1 MAINSEPCLHRVLIS
16 GNLYAV
22 GSNSRNVYI
31 CVSNS
36 ENEIKSQIDGDNSR
50 PAEAKIIKTLS
61 KHHKGSIYCL
71 RYICVYLTLIVLNWA
86 QTELEKNDS
95 YLKIARGNGKTA
107 NIGCHQFW
115 AVFRVTLTPGPRSNF
130 Y

>member
-1 MAINSEPCLHRVLIS
+1 MNKSSFVKASVLTDSLAVRCAEFNPGGECESWKWIVSNSEPCLHRVPIS

-71 RYICVYLTLIVLNWA
+71 RYIICM
-86 QTELEKNDS
+86 
-95 YLKIARGNGKTA
+95 
-107 NIGCHQFW
+107 
-115 AVFRVTLTPGPRSNF
+115 
-130 Y
+130 

>member
-1 MAINSEPCLHRVLIS
+1 MKKSSFVKSTVLKDSLAVRCAEFNPRGEYCEASQKLMIQISSEPGLHRVLIS

-36 ENEIKSQIDGDNSR
+36 EHGKSQINRDNSSR
-50 PAEAKIIKTLS
+50 PAPAEAKIIKTLS

-71 RYICVYLTLIVLNWA
+71 R
-86 QTELEKNDS
+86 
-95 YLKIARGNGKTA
+95 
-107 NIGCHQFW
+107 
-115 AVFRVTLTPGPRSNF
+115 
-130 Y
+130 

>member
-1 MAINSEPCLHRVLIS
+1 M
-16 GNLYAV
+16 

-36 ENEIKSQIDGDNSR
+36 ETEIKSQIDGDNSR

-71 RYICVYLTLIVLNWA
+71 RYVVDSDCVKLGKLNSK
-86 QTELEKNDS
+86 KNDS
-95 YLKIARGNGKTA
+95 YQKIARGNRKTA

-115 AVFRVTLTPGPRSNF
+115 AVFRVTLTPGPGPISIELSI